1 MGQCARLFRASFNWR
16 TDRQTLIKVTGI
28 IVGKQE
34 RDASMVS
41 TSQKGIAVKIAR
53 LAVMLFALA
62 ATAMPMML
70 AAQSA
75 GGADNLPKVPVR
87 KPTPAEAQK
96 AMDAVKFL
104 DAHDDDAVCGGFRAT
119 HFMAP
124 PDIHGLLMVT
134 YDAEVWLRSED
145 GHSAGDCAGIG
156 KDDNGKKKIAGV
168 INLAFL
174 DRITVRRAYN
184 INWAIDFH
192 CDSTYCN
199 ENARGTIVLR
209 PDISEQQ
216 ADSLANAWRALVR
229 GFGAPLVDENE
240 F

>member
-1 MGQCARLFRASFNWR
+1 MVNAAQ
-16 TDRQTLIKVTGI
+16 KVI
-28 IVGKQE
+28 
-34 RDASMVS
+34 
-41 TSQKGIAVKIAR
+41 GIAVQIAR
-53 LAVMLFALA
+53 LGFMLVALGAITMPVML
-62 ATAMPMML
+62 P
-70 AAQSA
+70 AQNA
-75 GGADNLPKVPVR
+75 GGTDNLPKIPAR

-104 DAHDDDAVCGGFRAT
+104 NAHDDDVVCGGFKAT

-124 PDIHGLLMVT
+124 PDIHGLLMIT
-134 YDAEVWLRSED
+134 YDAEVWLRSEE
-145 GHSAGDCAGIG
+145 GHSAGDCAEIG
-156 KDDNGKKKIAGV
+156 KDDNGNKKMTGV

-174 DRITVRRAYN
+174 DRITVRRAYGT
-184 INWAIDFH
+184 NWVIDFH
-192 CDSTYCN
+192 CDRSYCN
-199 ENARGTIVLR
+199 ENARGIIILR